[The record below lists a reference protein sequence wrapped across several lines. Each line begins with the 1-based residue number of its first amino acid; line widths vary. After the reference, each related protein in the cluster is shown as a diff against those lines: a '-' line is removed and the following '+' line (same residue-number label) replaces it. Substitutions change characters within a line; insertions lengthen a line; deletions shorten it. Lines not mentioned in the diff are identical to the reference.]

1 VQRQEQSRQRMKSTL
16 LSMQL
21 DKTQRK
27 LERQETSEED
37 AKKPD
42 TTPKMEPVDS
52 ETEKSVYQTLDRFL
66 NKKKRKRN

>member
-1 VQRQEQSRQRMKSTL
+1 MKSTL
-16 LSMQL
+16 LTMQL

-27 LERQETSEED
+27 LDRQETSEEN

-52 ETEKSVYQTLDRFL
+52 ETEKPTYQTLDRFL
-66 NKKKRKRN
+66 NKEKRKSRRISN